1 MLSPTPTQ
9 QPPATE
15 QPTEQKKTVKMTPS
29 RKRAG
34 QTPLALF
41 VKGIFRP
48 VFKGI
53 YHTLTGI
60 RTHKLLTLGVVLFL
74 LVSVFATNFLA
85 VGTFPFGIAN
95 DPFNFH
101 VHGTNGGGDQVRN
114 WLYALRN
121 GDVST
126 MTLLDKQ
133 MQQPPDVNQL
143 VSNYSQAKA
152 HLYWK
157 AINVVGVY
165 VEGDTTTDSVVE
177 VDVSA
182 NGPGGA
188 VTGIMIWHFTTA
200 ELTIGPTIIE
210 ASLVDFRAPL
220 G

>member
-9 QPPATE
+9 QPPE
-15 QPTEQKKTVKMTPS
+15 QSTEQKKTVKMTPS
-29 RKRAG
+29 RRRTG

-48 VFKGI
+48 FFKGI
-53 YHTLTGI
+53 YYLLTSM
-60 RTHKLLTLGVVLFL
+60 RAHKLLTLGVVLLL
-74 LVSVFATNFLA
+74 LVSVFVTNFLA

-101 VHGTNGGGDQVRN
+101 VHGTNGGGDLVKN

-126 MTLLDKQ
+126 LTLLDKQ
-133 MQQPPDVNQL
+133 MSQPPDVNQL
-143 VSNYSQAKA
+143 VSHYSQAQA

-157 AINVVGVY
+157 SINVMGVY
-165 VEGDTTTDSVVE
+165 VEGDTTTDSIVE

-182 NGPGGA
+182 SGPGGS
-188 VTGIMIWHFTTA
+188 VTGIMIWHFVTA
-200 ELTIGPTIIE
+200 QLSIGNTIIE

>member
-9 QPPATE
+9 QPPA
-15 QPTEQKKTVKMTPS
+15 QQTEQKKTVKMTPS
-29 RKRAG
+29 RRRTG

-48 VFKGI
+48 IFKGI
-53 YHTLTGI
+53 YYLLTGI
-60 RTHKLLTLGVVLFL
+60 RTHKLLTLGVVLLL
-74 LVSVFATNFLA
+74 LVSVFVTNFLA

-114 WLYALRN
+114 WLYALRDGN
-121 GDVST
+121 VST
-126 MTLLDKQ
+126 LTLLDKQ
-133 MQQPPDVNQL
+133 MSQPPDPNQL
-143 VSNYSQAKA
+143 ISNYSQTQA
-152 HLYWK
+152 HLYWR

-165 VEGDTTTDSVVE
+165 VEGDTTTDSIVE

-182 NGPGGA
+182 NGPGGV

-200 ELTIGPTIIE
+200 ELTIGPTIIQ
-210 ASLVDFRAPL
+210 ANLVDFRAPL
-220 G
+220 Q